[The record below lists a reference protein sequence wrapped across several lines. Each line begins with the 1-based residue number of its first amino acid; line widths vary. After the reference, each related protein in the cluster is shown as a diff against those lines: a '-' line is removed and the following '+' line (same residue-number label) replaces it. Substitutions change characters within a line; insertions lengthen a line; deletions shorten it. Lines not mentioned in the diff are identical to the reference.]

1 MMCERIMIA
10 MAAFLLLRPA
20 LSQEQGEKESSAIL
34 KKLDSIERRLE
45 RMEQDIRQ
53 LEGMV
58 RHLDAAG
65 GPRPEEP
72 GSPPET
78 DPKEIW
84 DAMGNP
90 KELNRRLD
98 SLVKSFSPKIPD
110 ERKRGEFVE
119 EVEALKET
127 IGKETS
133 EDELYHLVQNRFSER
148 IGNTTNDK
156 ERAWLQ
162 RELKT
167 LEQSKNDERKQMIDR
182 FVRFHNIRV
191 LFEFAQKNSIPPEEM
206 VRHGLAFIG
215 DRRRP
220 PGEPGRPEGERRGDD
235 RSRGTPGQQRG
246 KPSR

>member
-1 MMCERIMIA
+1 MCERIVIT
-10 MAAFLLLRPA
+10 MAVFLLLCPA

-58 RHLDAAG
+58 RHLDATKG
-65 GPRPEEP
+65 L
-72 GSPPET
+72 PPEGPVT
-78 DPKEIW
+78 PPAADPKEIW
-84 DAMGNP
+84 EAMGNP
-90 KELNRRLD
+90 RELNRRLENL
-98 SLVKSFSPKIPD
+98 SKGFSPKIPD
-110 ERKRGEFVE
+110 ERKRAEFVE
-119 EVEALKET
+119 EVEELKET
-127 IGKETS
+127 IGKEMS
-133 EDELYHLVQNRFSER
+133 EEELYHLVQNRLSEKMGST
-148 IGNTTNDK
+148 GNDREK
-156 ERAWLQ
+156 AWLQ

-167 LEQSKNDERKQMIDR
+167 LEQSKNDERRRMIDR

-191 LFEFAQKNSIPPEEM
+191 LFELAQKYSIPPDEM

-220 PGEPGRPEGERRGDD
+220 PGEPGRSEGDRRGDD
-235 RSRGTPGQQRG
+235 RSRGTPGTPRG